1 MLLHLSIHQ
10 FALIEQLDLEF
21 QSGLSVITG
30 ETGAGKSILLD
41 ALGLACGQ
49 RGDAGFV
56 RHGADKA
63 EITAT
68 FSINERVQHWCHK
81 QDIPL
86 EDDTLL
92 LKRIITREG
101 RSRASINGRSISLA
115 EIRNVAEMLISVHS
129 QNGHHQLLSNDYQ
142 RQVIDLFGGLDDLVN
157 HVALAY
163 QNWQQAQRKLH
174 QVEHSSQEQQAQ
186 QQLLSYQVAEL
197 RELSLIENE
206 YDDLDS
212 EHKRLANADSTQLS
226 GQSALIAIAGD
237 DRTEQSAMSLVNHA
251 LQQLNTIDDQQSLL
265 NECRDLLMQT
275 EIQLQEA
282 GNSLQHYLSKID
294 INPHRLQQ
302 VEQRLS
308 DLHKM
313 ARKHLVAAD
322 KLYDHWQEQEELLA
336 DLCVSDEDLE
346 QLRHE
351 VTELQQSYQKAAND
365 LSQQRQKAAALLAN
379 KVTDHFSA
387 LALGK
392 AIFSIDITQLDINN
406 AQRHGIDD
414 IEFLVQTNP
423 GSPTGNLAKVASG
436 GELSRISLAI
446 QVVIAATCHTPAL
459 IFDEVDVGIGGGTA
473 ERVGRLMRSLGNH
486 CQVMSVTHQ
495 PQVAAQAHQHFQI
508 SKISGSQAT
517 HTQVRELSQQQRRHE
532 LARMLGGVEI
542 TQQTLSHAE
551 EMLQLAGS

>member
-1 MLLHLSIHQ
+1 MLLHLAIHH
-10 FALIEQLDLEF
+10 FALIEHLELEF

-56 RHGADKA
+56 RHGAAKA
-63 EITAT
+63 EIAAT
-68 FSINERVQHWCHK
+68 FLANNEVQQWCRQ
-81 QDIPL
+81 QDIQL

-92 LKRIITREG
+92 FKRIITREG
-101 RSRASINGRSISLA
+101 RSRATINGRSVSLA
-115 EIRNVAEMLISVHS
+115 ELRKVAELLISVHS
-129 QNGHHQLLSNDYQ
+129 QNGHHQLLNNDYQ
-142 RQVIDLFGGLDDLVN
+142 RQVIDLFGGLNQQVDTVSS
-157 HVALAY
+157 AY
-163 QNWQQAQRKLH
+163 QAWQKAQKKLY
-174 QVEHSSQEQQAQ
+174 QIEQSSSEQQAQ

-226 GQSALIAIAGD
+226 GQSALIAVAGD
-237 DRTEQSAMSLVNHA
+237 DRTEQSAISMVNHA
-251 LQQLNTIDDQQSLL
+251 LLQLDNIDDQQPQL
-265 NECRDLLMQT
+265 NECRELLTQA

-282 GNSLQHYLSKID
+282 GSSLQHYLSHID

-313 ARKHLVAAD
+313 SRKHLVAAD
-322 KLYDHWQEQEELLA
+322 QLYNHWQEQEQLLA

-346 QLRHE
+346 TLRYE
-351 VTELQQSYQKAAND
+351 VEALQQEYLVAAKD
-365 LSQQRQKAAALLAN
+365 LSQQRRQAADRLAH
-379 KVTDHFSA
+379 KITDHFQA

-392 AIFSIDITQLDINN
+392 AIFSVDMQPLDQTN
-406 AQRHGIDD
+406 AQRHGIDH

-423 GSPTGNLAKVASG
+423 GSPSGSLAKVASG

-473 ERVGRLMRSLGNH
+473 ERVGRLMRSLSDH

-517 HTQVRELSQQQRRHE
+517 HTQVRELSDKQRSHE
-532 LARMLGGVEI
+532 LARMLGGIEI

-551 EMLQLAGS
+551 EMLRLAGS